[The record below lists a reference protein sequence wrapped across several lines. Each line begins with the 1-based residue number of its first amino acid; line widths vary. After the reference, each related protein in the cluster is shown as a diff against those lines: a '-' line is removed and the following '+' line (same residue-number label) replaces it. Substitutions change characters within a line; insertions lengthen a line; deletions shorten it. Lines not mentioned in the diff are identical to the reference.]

1 MDTKKLQ
8 SPCLSHWLLS
18 PFVGF
23 SRWGW
28 RGSSPRTQNHLMFGK
43 GLWFMN
49 QTVKFRSHRLVL
61 RALFK
66 IFTEPLTTST
76 CSSFVVMFSGM
87 IFKCSVMVFFIIPVA
102 PTITGP
108 ISVFFN
114 CHILW
119 TSFFRFW
126 NLIICLISVA
136 FSPKSLGTE
145 TLINNGV
152 FSFSVWATCPDAM
165 LCLWCP
171 HLMGSSCHTWASF
184 VHFRGSAMVCVSM
197 IVQ

>member
-1 MDTKKLQ
+1 
-8 SPCLSHWLLS
+8 
-18 PFVGF
+18 
-23 SRWGW
+23 
-28 RGSSPRTQNHLMFGK
+28 
-43 GLWFMN
+43 MN
-49 QTVKFRSHRLVL
+49 QIVKFRSHRLVL

-108 ISVFFN
+108 ISVFFY

-152 FSFSVWATCPDAM
+152 FSFSCFSNMSRRNALFVMSTLDGIILSHVSIICSFSRIGYGLCFHDCSVTGM
-165 LCLWCP
+165 LKCLQMC
-171 HLMGSSCHTWASF
+171 
-184 VHFRGSAMVCVSM
+184 
-197 IVQ
+197 Q